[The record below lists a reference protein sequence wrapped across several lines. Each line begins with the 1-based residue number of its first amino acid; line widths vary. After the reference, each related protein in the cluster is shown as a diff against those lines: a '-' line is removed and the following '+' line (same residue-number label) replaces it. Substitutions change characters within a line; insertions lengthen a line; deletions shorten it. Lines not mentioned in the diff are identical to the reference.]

1 MGRSGASRNRAEFLV
16 QSLEDLRRSLI
27 QRGGQLFV
35 RVGDPVAETMKVAS
49 EVSAAAV
56 FVSDDVSRYARVR
69 QTRLAAVCHDQRLRL
84 ATFPGITV
92 VPPGALLPA
101 GGDHYRIFTPYWT
114 RWRSAPWRP
123 RLAPPRWIR
132 VPPGLSAG
140 NVRGGPRPD
149 KRPISTNLPPGG
161 EKVARPRAQQWLRR
175 HLSEYRSGSDDL
187 AANRTSGLSPY
198 LHFGCLS
205 PAELAHLV
213 GLGADGGPFLRQLCW
228 RDFHHQVVAAFPELP
243 SRDYRDRNR
252 QWRDDPAGL
261 EAWRHGLTGIPIV
274 DAGMRQLR
282 SDGWMHNRARLIA
295 ASFLTRDLGIYW
307 RSGAEHFM
315 DWLVDADVANNY
327 GNWQW
332 VAGTGNDTRPN
343 RRFNVLRQA
352 HRYDPQGAYV
362 RRYVPELSEM
372 AGPAVHEPWRL
383 GRRALAALGYPP
395 PIIEPLPPT

>member
-1 MGRSGASRNRAEFLV
+1 
-16 QSLEDLRRSLI
+16 
-27 QRGGQLFV
+27 
-35 RVGDPVAETMKVAS
+35 
-49 EVSAAAV
+49 
-56 FVSDDVSRYARVR
+56 
-69 QTRLAAVCHDQRLRL
+69 
-84 ATFPGITV
+84 
-92 VPPGALLPA
+92 
-101 GGDHYRIFTPYWT
+101 
-114 RWRSAPWRP
+114 
-123 RLAPPRWIR
+123 
-132 VPPGLSAG
+132 
-140 NVRGGPRPD
+140 
-149 KRPISTNLPPGG
+149 
-161 EKVARPRAQQWLRR
+161 
-175 HLSEYRSGSDDL
+175 L

-198 LHFGCLS
+198 LHFGCFS

-243 SRDYRDRNR
+243 RRDYRDRNR

-261 EAWRHGLTGIPIV
+261 EAWRDGLTGIPIV

-315 DWLVDADVANNY
+315 DWLVDADVADNY

-352 HRYDPQGAYV
+352 RRYDPQGAYV
-362 RRYVPELSEM
+362 RRYVPELSEI

-383 GRRALAALGYPP
+383 GRTALAALGYPP
-395 PIIEPLPPT
+395 PIIEPLLPT